1 MIKKFLQKIF
11 KIISY
16 GFFLRLY
23 GRIDQS
29 IKFDSDSRIKFK
41 VINIEKN
48 LKYKVYKIAG
58 GRLYTDRIHDTGIIL
73 DNKII
78 EEPSFQLRYKSGS
91 RIYNS
96 KISDNVIFTK
106 GTPRV
111 LKNLN
116 GVALSLLTGGGGN
129 NNYWHWIFD
138 VMPRLSLAGQYVNLQ
153 DIDFFLFPSLLREFQ
168 KETLD
173 HFNIPIN
180 KRLSSEKFRH
190 IKAKELIV
198 TDHPILIT
206 GDATYDIQNIPIWII
221 KWLKSS
227 FINLEE
233 KNNEKNNIYIN
244 RKNSKHDSATD
255 RSIKNEDE
263 IEKFLLKNNFI
274 SINLNNLK
282 FSQQVNLFHNANCIV
297 GLHGAGFAN
306 TVFCKEK
313 TKVIEFRSTNA
324 GPVIENLAK
333 KNDLNYHSIIS
344 EPEKISEYNYPN
356 QQGSINIPIDS
367 LKKILQN

>member
-1 MIKKFLQKIF
+1 VIKKFLQKIF
-11 KIISY
+11 KTISY
-16 GFFLRLY
+16 GFFLKLY

-29 IKFDSDSRIKFK
+29 IKFDSDNRIKFK
-41 VINIEKN
+41 VINIEKD
-48 LKYKVYKIAG
+48 LKYKVYKIEN

-73 DNKII
+73 DDKII
-78 EEPSFQLRYKSGS
+78 EEPSFQLRYKPGS

-96 KISDNVIFTK
+96 QISNNVIFTK
-106 GTPRV
+106 GTPRF

-116 GVALSLLTGGGGN
+116 GVAMSLLTGGAGN

-138 VMPRLSLAGQYVNLQ
+138 VLPRLSLASQYVNLK

-168 KETLD
+168 RETLD
-173 HFNIPIN
+173 HLNIPAN

-198 TDHPILIT
+198 TDHPVLVT

-221 KWLKSS
+221 KWLKNS
-227 FINLEE
+227 FIKLEE
-233 KNNEKNNIYIN
+233 KNNKKNYIYIN
-244 RKNSKHDSATD
+244 RNNSKYDSGTN
-255 RSIKNEDE
+255 RLIKNEDE
-263 IEKFLLKNNFI
+263 VEKFLLKNNFI

-282 FSQQVNLFHNANCIV
+282 FSEQVNLFHNANCIV

-313 TKVIEFRSTNA
+313 TKVIELRSTNA
-324 GPVIENLAK
+324 GPVIENLVK
-333 KNDLNYHSIIS
+333 KNGLNYHSIIS
-344 EPEKISEYNYPN
+344 KPEKISEYNYPN
-356 QQGSINIPIDS
+356 QQGSINVPIDT
-367 LKKILQN
+367 LKKILKD